1 MPGPGPIHEDELLG
15 KAYDHH
21 MMRRLL
27 GYLRPYRK
35 RMIVALVL
43 IITLGAVE
51 LAPPYLTKLAIDQY
65 IVPGDLSGMPL
76 VLGLFLASLV
86 AAFGLRYAQN
96 LIMQRMGQDVMYDMR
111 SNIFSHLQRQS
122 LSYFDRNPVGRMM
135 SRLTSDVDALNE
147 LLSSG
152 VVAIVGDFVALVGI
166 VIVMLLLDW
175 KLALV
180 SLAVLPV
187 IYVVS
192 QRFQRWMRRT
202 YRDQRIRLAR
212 VNAFLQENLS
222 GMLVLQLFNRE
233 KRQAEEFDRLN
244 KHYLEANVEALRAF
258 ALFFPIINLCY
269 ALAVALLLW
278 YGAGAVLSQV
288 VTVGVLVAF
297 FQYTE
302 RAFQPIRDLAEK
314 YNIMQAAMAAAE
326 RIFVMLDEPISIED
340 AADPVTLGQVRGDIE
355 FRHVNFEYNP
365 GEPVLKDVSF
375 QIPAGTSVAIVGATG
390 AGKTSIISL
399 LGRFYDVQDGAI
411 LLDGVD
417 VRRVRQQQL
426 RRHIGVVLQDAVL
439 FSGTIAGN
447 IRLLDES
454 ITDAEVRHAA
464 EFVNAAGFIEALP
477 DSYEHEVKER
487 GTNLSVGQR
496 QLLAFARAIAFN
508 PEVLL
513 VLDEATSSVDTETEA
528 LIQDALEKL
537 MAGRTSIIIAHRL
550 STIRHVDRIIVLH
563 KGRVVEEG
571 THDELMARGNFYY
584 RLYQL
589 QYQEQEARERRVEAE
604 KRRLHQQADAAHR

>member
-1 MPGPGPIHEDELLG
+1 
-15 KAYDHH
+15 
-21 MMRRLL
+21 
-27 GYLRPYRK
+27 
-35 RMIVALVL
+35 
-43 IITLGAVE
+43 
-51 LAPPYLTKLAIDQY
+51 
-65 IVPGDLSGMPL
+65 
-76 VLGLFLASLV
+76 
-86 AAFGLRYAQN
+86 
-96 LIMQRMGQDVMYDMR
+96 
-111 SNIFSHLQRQS
+111 
-122 LSYFDRNPVGRMM
+122 
-135 SRLTSDVDALNE
+135 
-147 LLSSG
+147 
-152 VVAIVGDFVALVGI
+152 
-166 VIVMLLLDW
+166 
-175 KLALV
+175 
-180 SLAVLPV
+180 
-187 IYVVS
+187 
-192 QRFQRWMRRT
+192 
-202 YRDQRIRLAR
+202 
-212 VNAFLQENLS
+212 
-222 GMLVLQLFNRE
+222 LFNRE

-297 FQYTE
+297 FPYTE

-340 AADPVTLGQVRGDIE
+340 SAAPVELGQVRGDIE

-399 LGRFYDVQDGAI
+399 LGRFYDVQNGAI

-454 ITDAEVRHAA
+454 ITDAQVRHAA

-477 DSYEHEVKER
+477 DGYEHEVKER